1 MAIFREKEMI
11 LLDIIIHSARMPACF
26 DNSAY
31 LNIGFDKRVFPKIV
45 WVPFRLQSHEPLMTY
60 G

>member
-1 MAIFREKEMI
+1 MQ
-11 LLDIIIHSARMPACF
+11 ACI

-31 LNIGFDKRVFPKIV
+31 FNIGFDKRVFPKIV

-60 G
+60 GWIPVDSLNNFALGNSNPR

>member
-11 LLDIIIHSARMPACF
+11 LLDIIIHSARMPACI

-31 LNIGFDKRVFPKIV
+31 LNIGFDKKKISKDCLGAFPSSK
-45 WVPFRLQSHEPLMTY
+45 S
-60 G
+60 